1 MKIEIASALI
11 LAVLLL
17 SIRLSALLLL
27 SPLFSV
33 AQLPARVRVLF
44 VISLATVLTLALQP
58 SLQAMPDTFAELL
71 LAAINELLLGAAL
84 AFGVFAAFGAFMFG
98 GRLLDF
104 QMGFGVAALIDP
116 ATSNQSPLIGTALNM
131 MAVATF
137 FLLNGHHLLIRGI
150 AYGLDRVPLGA
161 SLTTLSIDAMVIQFG
176 LMFVYGVAVVAPAL
190 VALLLVDAGMAIAA
204 RTMPQV
210 NMFIV
215 GLPIKIFVGLL
226 LLALSLNHMGPLL
239 ERIFESIF
247 RYWELIFDQAL

>member
-1 MKIEIASALI
+1 MTIEIASSLL

-33 AQLPARVRVLF
+33 AQLPVRVRVLF
-44 VISLATVLTLALQP
+44 IVALASVLTLALQP
-58 SLQAMPDTFAELL
+58 SLQTMPATLAELI
-71 LAAINELLLGAAL
+71 LAAINELIVGAAL
-84 AFGVFAAFGAFMFG
+84 AFGVFAAFAAFMFG

-116 ATSNQSPLIGTALNM
+116 ATNNQSPLIGTALNM
-131 MAVATF
+131 MAVTTF
-137 FLLNGHHLLIRGI
+137 FLLDGHHLLIRGL
-150 AYGLDRVPLGA
+150 AYGLEQVPLGVP
-161 SLTTLSIDAMVIQFG
+161 LTEIGIDAIVMQFG

-215 GLPIKIFVGLL
+215 GLPIKIFVGLV
-226 LLALSLNHMGPLL
+226 LLALSLGYMGPLL
-239 ERIFESIF
+239 ERIYASIF
-247 RYWELIFDQAL
+247 RYWEVILGK